1 MHWFDHP
8 ISCRAMVRAL
18 VTGASGFI
26 GGHLIQALANRGD
39 QVVAMVRQ
47 TAIDEALR
55 RRCARVVSGDVS
67 DIASLRTAIAG
78 AEVVYHLAGCTTH
91 IADFHR
97 VNALGTENVV
107 RACAAQTSPPVLVIA
122 SSLAAAGP
130 APHGRKRTEDDR
142 PNQVSEYGR
151 SKRAGEVAAQ
161 RFAGQVPISVLRPP
175 IVFGEMDKLT
185 FLMFHSVARFGVH
198 MVPSVGRPR
207 FSMIHASDLARLFI
221 LAAERGS
228 RLQPAED
235 HRTPTQGFY
244 FAAAEDDPT
253 YDDFGRMIAAT
264 LGRRRVATIHCCSVF
279 VWLVAGCSHLASRV
293 TGQSSPLNLDKA
305 WEMTSGPWVC
315 SAQRAADELGFQ
327 VAAPLPERLQQTTDW
342 YRRQGWL

>member
-1 MHWFDHP
+1 
-8 ISCRAMVRAL
+8 MVRAL
-18 VTGASGFI
+18 ITGASGFI
-26 GGHLIQALANRGD
+26 GGHLIQALSERGD

-47 TAIDEALR
+47 TAIDEPLR
-55 RRCARVVSGDVS
+55 RRCARVVGGDVG
-67 DIASLRTAIAG
+67 DIASLRAAVAG
-78 AEVVYHLAGCTTH
+78 VDVVYHLAGCTTR

-97 VNALGTENVV
+97 VNALGTDNVV
-107 RACAAQTSPPVLVIA
+107 RVCAAQSSPPVLVIA

-130 APHGRKRTEDDR
+130 APQGRKRTEDDR
-142 PNQVSEYGR
+142 PTQVSAYGR
-151 SKRAGEVAAQ
+151 SKHAAEVAAQ

-185 FLMFHSVARFGVH
+185 FLMFDSVARFGVH

-207 FSMIHASDLARLFI
+207 YSMIHASDLAQLFI

-228 RLQPAED
+228 RLQPAENR
-235 HRTPTQGFY
+235 HPSSQGYY
-244 FAAAEDDPT
+244 FAACEEDPT

-264 LGRRRVATIHCCSVF
+264 FGRRRVATIHCCSTF
-279 VWLVAGCSHLASRV
+279 VWLVAGCSHLASRL
-293 TGQSSPLNLDKA
+293 TGRPTPLNLDKA
-305 WEMTSGPWVC
+305 WEMTSGPWIC